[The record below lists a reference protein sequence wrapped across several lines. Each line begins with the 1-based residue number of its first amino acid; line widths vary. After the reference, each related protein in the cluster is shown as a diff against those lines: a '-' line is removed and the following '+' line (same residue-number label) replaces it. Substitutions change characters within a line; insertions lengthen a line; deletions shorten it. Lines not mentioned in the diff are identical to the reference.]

1 MRKIDLG
8 LMTGLKTT
16 MLLTDGKDG
25 PIVDDDELA
34 TMLLTMKFNRKWKLS
49 DGGEMRSSGD
59 SPEAILLLSE

>member
-8 LMTGLKTT
+8 LMTGLKTE
-16 MLLTDGKDG
+16 GKGG

-49 DGGEMRSSGD
+49 DGEMRSSGD
-59 SPEAILLLSE
+59 SPGAILLLSE